1 MAAGLLL
8 SVASKMARAGA
19 AQATHNRPVLARG
32 LHGGAP
38 LDLGPFSW

>member
-8 SVASKMARAGA
+8 YVASKMARAA
-19 AQATHNRPVLARG
+19 PTHNRPVLARG

>member
-19 AQATHNRPVLARG
+19 APTHNRPVLARG

-38 LDLGPFSW
+38 LDLGPFGW